1 MALYHKWDVKNG
13 FTYVLQFFPLIF
25 DGLGGV
31 LGTYTTYSPF
41 SSFSMF
47 AGLLLTRLA
56 DLPTAGILE
65 DITLAG
71 WVTGSLVTAKVI
83 Y

>member
-1 MALYHKWDVKNG
+1 
-13 FTYVLQFFPLIF
+13 
-25 DGLGGV
+25 
-31 LGTYTTYSPF
+31 
-41 SSFSMF
+41 MF

-83 Y
+83 YQGVLPTSRVSFRKCFLEKLMYERDRNLESFVFLVKTVLKS

>member
-1 MALYHKWDVKNG
+1 MCSN
-13 FTYVLQFFPLIF
+13 FFHLF
-25 DGLGGV
+25 LTVQVVCLGHI
-31 LGTYTTYSPF
+31 LHTYSPF

-65 DITLAG
+65 DITLGG
-71 WVTGSLVTAKVI
+71 WFVGSLVTVKVI